1 MKIMTFTM
9 FDVDKAAEVA
19 KAGDKI
25 AGIPGIKVL
34 GMYACQGIPFPHKV
48 PPHAMVVISIQEA
61 ESNEAIGTANY
72 PVSLAGASTWNVP
85 VLEMPLGGAADVEKE
100 YRG

>member
-1 MKIMTFTM
+1 MKIMTFAM

-19 KAGDKI
+19 KAGDKVVNT
-25 AGIPGIKVL
+25 PGRKVL
-34 GMYACQGIPFPHKV
+34 ATYACQGIPFPHTV
-48 PPHAMVVISIQEA
+48 PPHAMVVITLQEA

-72 PVSLAGASTWNVP
+72 PVALAGASTWSVP
-85 VLEMPLGGAADVEKE
+85 VLEMPSAGAADVEKK